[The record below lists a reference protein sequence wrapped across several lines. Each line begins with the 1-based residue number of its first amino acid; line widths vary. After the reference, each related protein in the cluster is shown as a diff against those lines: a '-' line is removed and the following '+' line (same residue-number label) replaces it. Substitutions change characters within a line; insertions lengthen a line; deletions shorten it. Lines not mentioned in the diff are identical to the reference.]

1 MTMMETSDQSRQRE
15 WLDNANA
22 VNQQRQ
28 RTQNSTTTIKQSNN
42 KNKNKNKKKAKAEEE
57 EGFLTY
63 VDMAVLQ
70 NSVGID
76 HGVMVAHTGSQ
87 PQTHTNTNKKHT
99 NSNS

>member
-28 RTQNSTTTIKQSNN
+28 RTQNSTTTIKQSN
-42 KNKNKNKKKAKAEEE
+42 NKNKNKKKAKAEEE